1 MKRVIAIGCAWFGLL
16 LAPCGILSLGIAHAQ
31 GHEEHAR
38 EQQHFEHEH
47 YDARFHHDRSYPARG
62 VEVGVL
68 PHEHVEVIR
77 GGAHYYYAGGVWY
90 APHGPRFVVIA
101 PPIGVF
107 VPVLPTFYTTVWLGA
122 VPYYYANDAY
132 YMYRGP
138 SQGYEVVDP
147 PAEGAVS
154 TQAPPGGPPPGEAPP
169 TGPPSADNLFIYP
182 RDGQSPDQQ
191 SRDRYDCHTW
201 ASSQTGFDPTVGGG
215 GVAAPQI
222 DSKRVEYNRAMS
234 ACLEARGYTVK

>member
-132 YMYRGP
+132 YTYSPDYSGYVATDPPPVADP
-138 SQGYEVVDP
+138 SGAAVAPDAAPEAGAGGYEDASP
-147 PAEGAVS
+147 PA
-154 TQAPPGGPPPGEAPP
+154 PPP
-169 TGPPSADNLFIYP
+169 ADPAVVGQQGRIFMYP
-182 RDGQSPDQQ
+182 KNGQSADQQ
-191 SRDRYDCHTW
+191 STDR
-201 ASSQTGFDPTVGGG
+201 
-215 GVAAPQI
+215 
-222 DSKRVEYNRAMS
+222 R
-234 ACLEARGYTVK
+234 